1 MFTFFRQLF
10 FLLIFFPIKPML
22 MERVMPGQAAL
33 SGHPQE
39 QSIQYRQKVL
49 QDLQA
54 LGTPNR
60 NPSLKDEEWL
70 GQVQAID
77 ATLYNQLVALKEQ
90 KVKEGLPQFG
100 RMWQYPEV
108 ESLFNQRVYSLQE
121 EISRQGQLESL
132 KKAKQENHLDAPQ
145 VVEFAENRIRRLKEL
160 SASNKATKT
169 WLDEIKEI
177 DHELYSKLKQ
187 LPRDLSCGDKV
198 CDFFYTNYATS
209 RECCLCCFCWSKP
222 EGTIRDQDVETA
234 FVNRIKDLESLLVR
248 QKEIDFKIQRSKKE
262 LENLK
267 VLPALTLQSKDQWI
281 SQIQSSAPS
290 IMPLVNVHL
299 NHLNAILNEAKNGPG
314 REKFYAEQ
322 INAGV
327 AFLQNDVAI
336 HIRVLEDEIKKLE
349 SDLEATV
356 AKDLRG
362 AVRQIH
368 H

>member
-22 MERVMPGQAAL
+22 MERVMPGQEVL
-33 SGHPQE
+33 SSHPQE
-39 QSIQYRQKVL
+39 QSLENRQKVL
-49 QDLQA
+49 QDLKA

-60 NPSLKDEEWL
+60 NASLKDEEWL
-70 GQVQAID
+70 GQVQTID
-77 ATLYNQLVALKEQ
+77 ATLYNQLVELKEQ

-121 EISRQGQLESL
+121 EISRQGQLDSRA
-132 KKAKQENHLDAPQ
+132 KAKQENGLDASH

-160 SASNKATKT
+160 STSDKAAKT
-169 WLDEIKEI
+169 WFDEIKEV
-177 DHELYSKLKQ
+177 DHELYTKLKQ

-234 FVNRIKDLESLLVR
+234 FANRIKDLELLLVR

-262 LENLK
+262 MENLK
-267 VLPALTLQSKDQWI
+267 VLPALTLQSIDQWI
-281 SQIQSSAPS
+281 AQIQSRAPS
-290 IMPLVNVHL
+290 IMPLVNVHF
-299 NHLNAILNEAKNGPG
+299 NHLNAILNEAKNAPG
-314 REKFYAEQ
+314 REKFYAGQ
-322 INAGV
+322 IDAGL
-327 AFLQNDVAI
+327 AFLQNDVPT
-336 HIRVLEDEIKKLE
+336 HILVLEQEIRKLE

-356 AKDLRG
+356 AKDLRL
-362 AVRQIH
+362 AVRQIRH
-368 H
+368 